1 MTTPLLI
8 HTEAYFENGEFRKLA
23 TFVRK
28 KGYSKPA
35 ILVDEGFAGTDLFC
49 EVEAKLQ
56 SEYGDVYVY
65 RNLGTQEPTY
75 AYLSEVTEEF
85 RSRDF
90 DLLIGIGGGSAMD
103 MAKAVSALR
112 NNPGNPLD
120 YRGFD
125 NLKVAGVPV
134 LLVPTTAGTGSEASY
149 NASFVDEDSS
159 KKMGINGDHM
169 FARYAILD
177 AETTLSCPYKPAL
190 SAGVDALV
198 HCLEGFV
205 CNKANPRSDMLAREG
220 IRLLCRSLH
229 CLKEDAQDLNKRL
242 DLLTG
247 AFYGGIVQMNS
258 GSGVAAALSYPLS
271 VYYKV
276 PHGIGGGMFAVDMVR
291 FNIEAGFTKYAELAP
306 LLGVGDIG
314 ASNQDNAIAVYDF
327 LQKLWDKLEVPT
339 KLNSFGIGA
348 DRFQH
353 VLEIMNTQQPAFDQ
367 NPVPF
372 MLADHMHDF
381 LKKFI

>member
-8 HTEAYFENGEFRKLA
+8 HTEAYFENGGFRKLPQ
-23 TFVRK
+23 FIRE

-35 ILVDEGFAGTDLFC
+35 VLVDEGFAGTDLFGS
-49 EVEAKLQ
+49 VEQQLNA
-56 SEYGDVYVY
+56 DFDNVFVY
-65 RNLGTQEPTY
+65 RNRGNHEPTY
-75 AYLSEVTEEF
+75 AYLGEVTQEF
-85 RSRDF
+85 RNRDF

-103 MAKAVSALR
+103 TAKAVAALR

-125 NLKVAGVPV
+125 NLKVPGVP
-134 LLVPTTAGTGSEASY
+134 LMLIPTTAGTGSESSY
-149 NASFVDEDSS
+149 NASFVDEDGL

-169 FARYAILD
+169 FAKYALLD
-177 AETTLSCPYKPAL
+177 AETTLSCPYKPAM

-205 CNKANPRSDMLAREG
+205 CNNANPRSDMLAREG
-220 IRLLCRSLH
+220 IRVLGRSLH
-229 CLKEDAQDLNKRL
+229 CLKDDAQNLDKRL
-242 DLLTG
+242 DLLIG

-276 PHGIGGGMFAVDMVR
+276 PHGIGGGMFAVDIIR
-291 FNIEAGFTKYAELAP
+291 FNIDAGFTKYAELAP
-306 LLGVGDIG
+306 LLGVGEVG
-314 ASNQDNAIAVYDF
+314 ASDQNNALAVYDF
-327 LQKLWDKLEVPT
+327 LQKLWEKLEVPT
-339 KLNSFGIGA
+339 KLNAFGIGA

-353 VLEIMNTQQPAFDQ
+353 VQEIMQTQQPAFDQ

-372 MLADHMHDF
+372 TLGDHMPEL
-381 LKKFI
+381 LKKFF